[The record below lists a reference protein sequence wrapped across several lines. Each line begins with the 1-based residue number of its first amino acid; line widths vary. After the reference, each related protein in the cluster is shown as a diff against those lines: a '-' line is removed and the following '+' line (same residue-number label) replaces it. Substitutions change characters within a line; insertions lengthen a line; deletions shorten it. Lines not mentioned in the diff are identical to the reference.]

1 MNHPSPSAGQNLC
14 RSCGLCCDGSLF
26 FFTPIGDCKKDDKN
40 QGNIH
45 SRKEEVLPQP
55 CVHHGMEKG
64 CSIYATR
71 PNVCRKFKCQLLRD
85 VEENKSTIEEAMRV
99 VEQLNVLRTRLLAT
113 VRTHVGHVET
123 EPLFV

>member
-1 MNHPSPSAGQNLC
+1 
-14 RSCGLCCDGSLF
+14 
-26 FFTPIGDCKKDDKN
+26 
-40 QGNIH
+40 
-45 SRKEEVLPQP
+45 
-55 CVHHGMEKG
+55 MEKG